1 MLGTHMIFGIWNL
14 LKLFLRKW
22 VIWTGRFSHLSVL
35 LSIAVFGLSDF
46 DDRFSVF
53 QRVFERFFN
62 SSVTVNCM
70 FCSVPVLLFLSRET
84 CNGTASGANRNKIS
98 NHVIT
103 FQISI
108 STRLLFSPNTYYFS
122 TPIAQASLTKWSS
135 TIAMFASNYFYDG
148 HWLKT
153 S

>member
-1 MLGTHMIFGIWNL
+1 MLGTHMIFGIRNL
-14 LKLFLRKW
+14 LRLFLRKW

-103 FQISI
+103 FQISNFYTA
-108 STRLLFSPNTYYFS
+108 SVFPKYLLFLYPYRSSFS
-122 TPIAQASLTKWSS
+122 HKVIVDNRYVRIKLFLWRTLT
-135 TIAMFASNYFYDG
+135 
-148 HWLKT
+148 
-153 S
+153 